1 MTKQRRSRANLSK
14 QLEDAW
20 NAADGQAFGE
30 PFTEDADF
38 VALRGDYHQSQE
50 SIAVGHQGIFNTIYK
65 DSRITYVLLQARTL
79 TDNVIL
85 AHATSDLRAPSGPLT
100 GEHRAVATLV
110 LVHKDGKWQIAGFH
124 NTLVAPT

>member
-1 MTKQRRSRANLSK
+1 MTKQRRSRANLSSSWK
-14 QLEDAW
+14 TPGMR

-85 AHATSDLRAPSGPLT
+85 AHAR
-100 GEHRAVATLV
+100 
-110 LVHKDGKWQIAGFH
+110 
-124 NTLVAPT
+124 